1 MPKILDTSQNSL
13 NKALELLNSEDVVA
27 IPTETVYGLAASAAS
42 TKAVEKVFKIKGRP
56 SFNPIISHYAN
67 LDEIFKDVIYDE
79 RVIKL
84 AESFW
89 PGPLTI
95 ILNKTKNSRIS
106 EIVCAGLNT
115 AGVRIPRHPFTL
127 ELLRQFAAPVAAPS
141 ANPSGRLSPSSAAH
155 VAKLFQD
162 YEAGESAEIGV
173 SQDGTAHKRASS
185 RLRRTN
191 DRSVRVISSDAE
203 DASHVSGS
211 YPSKQ
216 KYKLDSSSLHEDHED
231 DENAEIGVCEQS
243 LEWIVDGGNCE
254 CGLESTVLDL
264 SSSLPKLLRYG
275 SVSVMELKTILG
287 EIALPEQD
295 ESIRSPGMLL
305 KHYAPKCKLRLNY
318 SFNDKPREN
327 EALIAF
333 GSIAESL
340 TQSQSR
346 LAESDL
352 KFLFKKIINI
362 SPSADLDEAA
372 SKLFSSLHE
381 LESLGV
387 DSIVV
392 MPIPY
397 GSVGQAI
404 NDRLLRA
411 ARGAEGDDNTVHD

>member
-1 MPKILDTSQNSL
+1 MLKILDTSQNSL
-13 NKALELLNSEDVVA
+13 NKALELLNSDDVIA

-106 EIVCAGLNT
+106 KIVCAGLNT
-115 AGVRIPRHPFTL
+115 AGVRIPRHSFTL

-155 VAKLFQD
+155 VAKLFQNHND
-162 YEAGESAEIGV
+162 RSALGVHEDHEDDENVELGV
-173 SQDGTAHKRASS
+173 SSTFYKGSVVERTSS
-185 RLRRTN
+185 RLKRMN
-191 DRSVRVISSDAE
+191 DRSALGV
-203 DASHVSGS
+203 
-211 YPSKQ
+211 
-216 KYKLDSSSLHEDHED
+216 HEDHED
-231 DENAEIGVCEQS
+231 DENAGIEAPRHC

-275 SVSVMELKTILG
+275 SVSVMELKNILG

-333 GSIAESL
+333 GSIAEFL
-340 TQSQSR
+340 IQSQTK
-346 LAESDL
+346 LNESDL
-352 KFLFKKIINI
+352 KFLFRKIINI
-362 SPSADLDEAA
+362 SPSGDLNEAA
-372 SKLFSSLHE
+372 ANIFSALHE
-381 LESLGV
+381 LEQLKV
-387 DSIVV
+387 VSIAVS
-392 MPIPY
+392 PIPD
-397 GSVGQAI
+397 SVIGKAI

-411 ARGAEGDDNTVHD
+411 AEGSKDL

>member
-1 MPKILDTSQNSL
+1 MLKILDTSQNSL

-67 LDEIFKDVIYDE
+67 LDEIFKDVSYDE

-162 YEAGESAEIGV
+162 YEAGESAEI
-173 SQDGTAHKRASS
+173 
-185 RLRRTN
+185 
-191 DRSVRVISSDAE
+191 
-203 DASHVSGS
+203 
-211 YPSKQ
+211 
-216 KYKLDSSSLHEDHED
+216 EDHED

-264 SSSLPKLLRYG
+264 SSSMPKLLRYG
-275 SVSVMELKTILG
+275 SVSVIELKNVLG

-318 SFNDKPREN
+318 SFNEQLREN

-333 GSIAESL
+333 GSISEFL

-346 LAESDL
+346 LTESDL
-352 KFLFKKIINI
+352 KILFRKIINI

-372 SKLFSSLHE
+372 SKLFSALHE

-387 DSIVV
+387 DSIAV

-397 GSVGQAI
+397 DSVGKAI

-411 ARGAEGDDNTVHD
+411 ARGAEDLL

>member
-1 MPKILDTSQNSL
+1 MSKILDTSQNSL

-56 SFNPIISHYAN
+56 SFNPIISHYAS

-127 ELLRQFAAPVAAPS
+127 ELLRQFAAPLAAPS

-162 YEAGESAEIGV
+162 HEAGGNAEIGV
-173 SQDGTAHKRASS
+173 PSTFYKGSVVERTSS
-185 RLRRTN
+185 RLRRMN
-191 DRSVRVISSDAE
+191 DRSALGV
-203 DASHVSGS
+203 
-211 YPSKQ
+211 
-216 KYKLDSSSLHEDHED
+216 HEDHED
-231 DENAEIGVCEQS
+231 DENAEIEVQRHC

-275 SVSVMELKTILG
+275 SVSVMELKNILG

-318 SFNDKPREN
+318 SFNEQPREN

-333 GSIAESL
+333 GSITEFL
-340 TQSQSR
+340 TRSQSK

-352 KFLFKKIINI
+352 KCLFRKIINI

-387 DSIVV
+387 DSIAV
-392 MPIPY
+392 MSIPDFA
-397 GSVGQAI
+397 VGKAI

-411 ARGAEGDDNTVHD
+411 ARGAEDLL

>member
-13 NKALELLNSEDVVA
+13 NKALELLSSEDVVA

-67 LDEIFKDVIYDE
+67 LDEIFKDVTYDE

-89 PGPLTI
+89 PGPLTV

-162 YEAGESAEIGV
+162 YE
-173 SQDGTAHKRASS
+173 
-185 RLRRTN
+185 
-191 DRSVRVISSDAE
+191 
-203 DASHVSGS
+203 
-211 YPSKQ
+211 
-216 KYKLDSSSLHEDHED
+216 D
-231 DENAEIGVCEQS
+231 DENAEIEVPRHC

-264 SSSLPKLLRYG
+264 SSSVPKLLRYG
-275 SVSVMELKTILG
+275 SVSVMELKNILG

-318 SFNDKPREN
+318 SFNDKPHEN

-333 GSIAESL
+333 GSISEAL
-340 TQSQSR
+340 IQSPSKIT
-346 LAESDL
+346 EKDL
-352 KFLFKKIINI
+352 NTIFRKIINI
-362 SPSADLDEAA
+362 SPSGDLNEAA

-387 DSIVV
+387 DSIAV
-392 MPIPY
+392 MPILDFA
-397 GSVGQAI
+397 VGKAI

-411 ARGAEGDDNTVHD
+411 ARGAEGDENAVHD